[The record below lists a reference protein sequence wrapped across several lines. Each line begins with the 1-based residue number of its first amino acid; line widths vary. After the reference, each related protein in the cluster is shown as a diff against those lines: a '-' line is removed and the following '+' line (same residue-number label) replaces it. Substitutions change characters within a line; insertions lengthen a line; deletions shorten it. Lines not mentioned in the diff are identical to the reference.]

1 MAPAGMEVTGAGVR
15 SAAPTSWVRA
25 TSSSPSTWPSRV
37 WSAARVSTAVS
48 GGRSGCGVEDRE
60 LVRDVVALVGALD
73 RDRVRTR
80 CRNDQRIEFV
90 LRCCGRGR
98 AGRCG
103 ECASGQDEQA
113 AGEEAG
119 ELDRAS
125 GACPWSAAAEPGRS
139 SGILTSKVAR
149 SSRRVVAWGASLW
162 TSARAPVLVVETM
175 AVADVR
181 PALARRLQQV
191 GDEGGADVAVLPVI
205 ADPDCDLGGVGVGD
219 ARGGESDHVPLG
231 EACGQGEVGAAG
243 AGDVGKVVVGEVGD
257 HVVEPGVAGV
267 DAAAPEQVAERG
279 SVVGADRCDG
289 VAGGRG
295 GLGPGGVVGG
305 VHACEVAR
313 GSVLGTSWT
322 APVRR

>member
-1 MAPAGMEVTGAGVR
+1 MISGLSSS
-15 SAAPTSWVRA
+15 SAAV
-25 TSSSPSTWPSRV
+25 
-37 WSAARVSTAVS
+37 AAV
-48 GGRSGCGVEDRE
+48 G
-60 LVRDVVALVGALD
+60 LVGAASAHPARTSRPPVRRLASWTA
-73 RDRVRTR
+73 RRVRA
-80 CRNDQRIEFV
+80 
-90 LRCCGRGR
+90 RGR
-98 AGRCG
+98 R
-103 ECASGQDEQA
+103 
-113 AGEEAG
+113 
-119 ELDRAS
+119 
-125 GACPWSAAAEPGRS
+125 PAEPGRS

-181 PALARRLQQV
+181 PALARRFQQV

-205 ADPDCDLGGVGVGD
+205 ADPDCDLGGIGVGD

-231 EACGQGEVGAAG
+231 EACGLGEVGAAG

-289 VAGGRG
+289 VARDRG

-313 GSVLGTSWT
+313 GPVLGTSWT